1 MLAGKQLGPFRVEH
15 ELGSGAMGT
24 VYRGVE
30 SKTGKLVAIKIISIG
45 LSGNDR
51 ALERF
56 LREVNVLKKLRH
68 PNIARYLGSG
78 RYHGT
83 PFYIMEFLDGE
94 SLDKLLERRTR
105 LPWEDVAAWGVQLC
119 EGLQYAHK
127 QGIIHR
133 DLKPSNVMLLTDGT
147 AKLTDFGIA
156 KDAEAAGL
164 TATHSTVGTAAY
176 MSPEQCR
183 GAKDIT
189 YKSDLY
195 SLGILFYELIT
206 GHKPFDADNPMDIF
220 QMHVRGKCARPST
233 YAMDLPIW
241 FDTLILHLMEKD
253 PAQRPLDASKVRE
266 ELESIERRVTEQKS
280 AAVERATKRRA
291 DRTTLDGKLDE
302 TDREIA
308 RTLLGKKKKK
318 VKVQPFYTKN
328 WFTASAGGG
337 LLLALA
343 IGVWFLLQ
351 PPSADTLYKDAE
363 KKMASGSI
371 DDHREAAREP
381 IRLFLDHYPFDLR
394 KAQMIAWRSRYELED
409 CQRCVRN
416 DIHVADDPGAGWAAV
431 TAEREG
437 RLDDAV
443 KSWEK
448 VVPLK
453 DGDDSDRRGWGL
465 LAEKSLRSLREADE
479 IFARLSKQLG
489 KKSSKK
495 EDKSTLSDPDRLTL
509 DVLAAMEAEDRRAAL
524 LAVDEL
530 QRSTEN
536 NDDQR
541 AYWLLAKKL
550 RRDRDLQ

>member
-1 MLAGKQLGPFRVEH
+1 MLAGKQLGPFLVEH

-30 SKTGKLVAIKIISIG
+30 SKTGKPVAIKIISIG
-45 LSGNDR
+45 LSGNER

-56 LREVNVLKKLRH
+56 LREVNVLKKLKH
-68 PNIARYLGSG
+68 PNIAKYLGSG

-83 PFYIMEFLDGE
+83 PFYIMEFIDGE
-94 SLDKLLERRTR
+94 SLDKLLDRRTR
-105 LPWEDVAAWGVQLC
+105 LPWEDVATWGIQLC

-147 AKLTDFGIA
+147 VKLTDFGIA

-189 YKSDLY
+189 FKSDLY

-253 PAQRPLDASKVRE
+253 PAQRPMDAAKVAE
-266 ELESIERRVTEQKS
+266 ELHSIERRVAEQKS
-280 AAVERATKRRA
+280 AGVERATKRRA
-291 DRTTLDGKLDE
+291 DRTTFDAKLDE
-302 TDREIA
+302 TDKEIA
-308 RTLLGKKKKK
+308 RTLLGKKKRK

-328 WFTASAGGG
+328 WFTASALGV
-337 LLLALA
+337 LLLAMG

-351 PPSADTLYKDAE
+351 PPSADALYKEAE
-363 KKMASGSI
+363 KKMASGNL

-381 IRLFLDHYPFDLR
+381 IRQFLDHYPFDIR
-394 KAQMIAWRSRYELED
+394 KAQVLAWRNRYELEM
-409 CQRCVRN
+409 CQWYVKN
-416 DIHVADDPGAGWAAV
+416 DRKGDDDPGPGWVAV
-431 TAEREG
+431 AAERDG
-437 RLDDAV
+437 RLDDAA

-448 VVPLK
+448 IVPLK
-453 DGDDSDRRGWGL
+453 DGDDPDRRGWGL
-465 LAEKSLRSLREADE
+465 LAEKSLTSIREANE
-479 IFARLSKQLG
+479 IHARLTLRLA
-489 KKSSKK
+489 KKD
-495 EDKSTLSDPDRLTL
+495 DKAPLSDADRLTF
-509 DVLAAMEAEDRRAAL
+509 DVLTAKEADDRRAAL
-524 LAVDEL
+524 LALDEL
-530 QRSTEN
+530 RRFSEN
-536 NDDQR
+536 SDDNR
-541 AYWLLAKKL
+541 AYWLLAQKL
-550 RRDRDLQ
+550 KRDLQ

>member
-1 MLAGKQLGPFRVEH
+1 MLAGKQLGPFLVEH

-30 SKTGKLVAIKIISIG
+30 SKTGKPVAIKIISVG
-45 LSGNDR
+45 LSGNER

-56 LREVNVLKKLRH
+56 LREVNVLKKLKH

-83 PFYIMEFLDGE
+83 PFYIMEYIDGE
-94 SLDKLLERRTR
+94 SLDKCLDRRTR
-105 LPWEDVAAWGVQLC
+105 LPWEDVATWGVQLC

-147 AKLTDFGIA
+147 VKLTDFGIA

-189 YKSDLY
+189 FKSDLY

-241 FDTLILHLMEKD
+241 FDTLILHLMEKE
-253 PAQRPLDASKVRE
+253 PEQRPMDAAKVAE
-266 ELESIERRVTEQKS
+266 ELQSIERRVTEQKS

-291 DRTTLDGKLDE
+291 DRTTFDGKLDE
-302 TDREIA
+302 TDKEIA

-328 WFTASAGGG
+328 WFTASAVGV
-337 LLLALA
+337 LLLAMG
-343 IGVWFLLQ
+343 IGVYVLLK
-351 PPSADTLYKDAE
+351 PPSADSLYKEAE
-363 KKMASGSI
+363 AKMASANLE
-371 DDHREAAREP
+371 DHREAARDP
-381 IRLFLDHYPFDLR
+381 IPRFLVNYPFDLR
-394 KAQMIAWRSRYELED
+394 AEQLRSWRSQAELEMCED
-409 CQRCVRN
+409 YVRR
-416 DIHVADDPGAGWAAV
+416 DVHGSDDPAAGWIAV

-437 RLDDAV
+437 RLDDAT

-453 DGDDSDRRGWGL
+453 EVDDLNRRGWGL
-465 LAEKSLRSLREADE
+465 FAEKSLRSIREADA
-479 IFARLSKQLG
+479 ISARLTARLA
-489 KKSSKK
+489 KKD
-495 EDKSTLSDPDRLTL
+495 DKTPLSDPDRMTL
-509 DVLAAMEAEDRRAAL
+509 DVLEAIEAKDRRAAL
-524 LAVDEL
+524 LVIDEL
-530 QRSTEN
+530 RRFTET
-536 NDDQR
+536 NDVPH
-541 AYWLLAKKL
+541 AYWLLAVKL
-550 RRDRDLQ
+550 KRDLQ